1 MMTMQDGAI
10 EDIEY
15 IRQLA
20 ETGARSPLLGGR
32 FMLWWGVLL
41 AAAYAAHH
49 FALNRMLG
57 DFDTTFAWIW
67 LPFPVTGI
75 AGHLLLARTM
85 PPKAGAGSA
94 GNRAS
99 RYVWIA
105 AACALGS
112 MVVGSALA
120 AESGAPP
127 STFDWVAPVGFAV
140 YACALVVTGSLSNN
154 RTVVAAGAGAVIM
167 VGLFTALIL
176 HPDRYLLAAGGIVLT
191 VCLPGILLLMSEPRA
206 QG

>member
-1 MMTMQDGAI
+1 MRHEAI
-10 EDIEY
+10 KDIDY
-15 IRQLA
+15 LRRLA
-20 ETGARSPLLGGR
+20 ETGAHSPLLGGR
-32 FMLWWGVLL
+32 FMLWWGFLL

-49 FALNRMLG
+49 FALHGMLG
-57 DFDTTFAWIW
+57 DAETIFAWIW
-67 LPFPVTGI
+67 LPFPVLGI
-75 AGHLLLARTM
+75 VGHVIMARSM
-85 PPKAGAGSA
+85 PPKAGSGSA

-99 RYVWIA
+99 RSVWIA
-105 AACALGS
+105 AGCTLAS

-140 YACALVVTGSLSNN
+140 YACALVVTGSLANN
-154 RTVVAAGAGAVIM
+154 RVVVAAGAGAVVM

-176 HPDRYLLAAGGIVLT
+176 HPDRYLLAAAGVAMT